1 MYQLLLRYLPRP
13 LVHTLYALWYAALL
27 VLVYY
32 FFDRDAIEFYYL
44 HR

>member
-1 MYQLLLRYLPRP
+1 MYAFLCLHCPRP
-13 LVHTLYALWYAALL
+13 LVHALYAVWYATLL

-32 FFDRDAIEFYYL
+32 CFDRDAIDFYYL

>member
-1 MYQLLLRYLPRP
+1 MYDFLISRLPRT
-13 LVHTLYALWYAALL
+13 LVDVLYAVWYAALL

-32 FFDRDAIEFYYL
+32 FFDRDAADFYYL

>member
-1 MYQLLLRYLPRP
+1 MYRLLVKRLPQS
-13 LVHTLYALWYAALL
+13 LVDVLYAVWYAALL

-32 FFDRDAIEFYYL
+32 FFDRDAIDFYYL